1 MNNLILL
8 LPVLSG
14 VMFGS
19 AGVFVRNLMGYGMS
33 GTSVIFLRFAFAA
46 AELLIVIL
54 LTDMSLLKIKFR
66 DLPLF
71 VGTGLGCMF
80 GLNLAYNI
88 SIKYLTLSLAA
99 ILLSLAPVIVLFL
112 SAILFK
118 EQITVKKIICMIMAI
133 IGCALAGGI
142 LEQQSGIIM
151 SGTGIAAGLIAA
163 FFYALYSIL
172 SKTASNRG
180 NHTYTIIFYS
190 VLIIAVAT
198 APFAEYNIIGSYI
211 SEAPVPHM
219 LFLIAH
225 ALCISVLP
233 YVFITTAQLYADAG
247 YVYILASGGEPVAAV
262 VFGMIFFSEIPTAIG
277 AAGMLIT
284 IAALTVLCLKPAAG
298 KG

>member
-1 MNNLILL
+1 MNNLILF
-8 LPVLSG
+8 LPILSG
-14 VMFGS
+14 IMFGS
-19 AGVFVRNLMGYGMS
+19 AGVFVRSLLGYGMS
-33 GTSVIFLRFAFAA
+33 GISVIFLRFAFAA

-54 LTDMSLLKIKFR
+54 LTDRRLLKLKLR

-71 VGTGLGCMF
+71 MGTGLGCMF
-80 GLNLAYNI
+80 GLNLAYNT
-88 SIKYLTLSLAA
+88 SIKYLPLLLAA

-118 EQITVKKIICMIMAI
+118 EKITAKKIICMIMAI

-142 LEQQSGIIM
+142 LEQHSGM
-151 SGTGIAAGLIAA
+151 TLSGLGIAAGLIAA

-172 SKTASNRG
+172 SKTASSRG

-190 VLIIAVAT
+190 VLIIAVVT
-198 APFAEYNIIGSYI
+198 EPFAEYDIIGSYI
-211 SEAPVPHM
+211 SEAPMPHM
-219 LFLIAH
+219 LFLTAH

-262 VFGMIFFSEIPTAIG
+262 VFGMIFFGEMPTAVGII
-277 AAGMLIT
+277 GMLIT
-284 IAALTVLCLKPAAG
+284 ITALTVLCLKPAAG

>member
-1 MNNLILL
+1 MNNLILF
-8 LPVLSG
+8 LPILSG
-14 VMFGS
+14 IMFGS
-19 AGVFVRNLMGYGMS
+19 AGVFVRSLLGYGMS
-33 GTSVIFLRFAFAA
+33 GISVIFLRFAFAA

-54 LTDMSLLKIKFR
+54 LTDRRLLKLKLR

-71 VGTGLGCMF
+71 MGTGLGCMF
-80 GLNLAYNI
+80 GLNLAYNT
-88 SIKYLTLSLAA
+88 SITYLPLSLAA

-118 EQITVKKIICMIMAI
+118 EKITAKKIICMIMAI

-142 LEQQSGIIM
+142 LEQHSGMIL
-151 SGTGIAAGLIAA
+151 SGLGIAAGLIAA

-172 SKTASNRG
+172 SKTASSRG

-190 VLIIAVAT
+190 VLIIAAVT
-198 APFAEYNIIGSYI
+198 APFAEYDIIGSYI
-211 SEAPVPHM
+211 SEAPMPHM
-219 LFLIAH
+219 LFLTAH

-262 VFGMIFFSEIPTAIG
+262 VFGMIFFGEMPTAVGII
-277 AAGMLIT
+277 GMLIT
-284 IAALTVLCLKPAAG
+284 ITALTVLCLKPAAG

>member
-1 MNNLILL
+1 MNNLILF
-8 LPVLSG
+8 LPILSG
-14 VMFGS
+14 IMFGS
-19 AGVFVRNLMGYGMS
+19 AGVFVRSLLGYGMS
-33 GTSVIFLRFAFAA
+33 GISVIFLRFAFAA

-54 LTDMSLLKIKFR
+54 LTDRRLLKLKLR

-71 VGTGLGCMF
+71 MGTGLGCMF
-80 GLNLAYNI
+80 GLNLAYNT
-88 SIKYLTLSLAA
+88 SIKYLPLSLAA

-118 EQITVKKIICMIMAI
+118 EKITAKKIICMIMAI

-142 LEQQSGIIM
+142 LEQHSGM
-151 SGTGIAAGLIAA
+151 TLSGLGIAAGLIAA

-190 VLIIAVAT
+190 VLIIAVVT
-198 APFAEYNIIGSYI
+198 APFAEYDIIGSYI
-211 SEAPVPHM
+211 SEAPMPHM
-219 LFLIAH
+219 LFLTAH

-262 VFGMIFFSEIPTAIG
+262 VFGMIFFGEMPTAVGII
-277 AAGMLIT
+277 GMLIT
-284 IAALTVLCLKPAAG
+284 ITALTVLCLKPAAG